1 MGQSCASVLSG
12 VIHLQRHRILIVEDD
27 DNIRSVVAYCL
38 RRSGYTVLLARD
50 GRDALARL
58 REQDISLILLD
69 LALPRLDGFGLLAQ
83 LQDEGNLSKVSV
95 IVLTAF
101 EDEANQQRSF
111 ELGVKR
117 FIAKPFS
124 PRELVAAVNGVLD
137 SAAAAAGQ
145 ASSVAQPTGS
155 SKLNTDIV
163 QSCHT

>member
-1 MGQSCASVLSG
+1 M
-12 VIHLQRHRILIVEDD
+12 QRHKILVVEDD

-83 LQDEGNLSKVSV
+83 LQDEGNLSTVSV

-101 EDEANQQRSF
+101 EDEVNRQRSF
-111 ELGVKR
+111 ELGAKR
-117 FIAKPFS
+117 FITKPFS
-124 PRELVAAVNGVLD
+124 LRKLVTAVNEVLD
-137 SAAAAAGQ
+137 TAAAAAGQ
-145 ASSVAQPTGS
+145 ASPVAQPTGL
-155 SKLNTDIV
+155 SKLNADIV